1 MSTETQPS
9 DPTAV
14 QATTGSVTEAIM
26 RTIRAAGVEAVFGL
40 PGVHNLAFWQC
51 EGSDVPQIV
60 GVRHEQTTV
69 YAADGMAR
77 STGGLG
83 VALTTTG
90 PGAANAAG
98 AFGEAGASG
107 SPVVMIATEISSKIA
122 RPGSMRGALHE
133 SRDQAAI
140 FEPLAK
146 AVFRPR
152 TAQDAVD
159 DVARAIE
166 VALAWPRG
174 PVYVDIPTDLLGAPA
189 QATAVQAPI
198 RPEAPP
204 AALDAAAALIDSAEE
219 IVIWA
224 GGGVVQSGAEAEL
237 AAFAARLKAPVVTTF
252 AARGVL
258 PSHDPQCVG
267 LPAHEPEVAALI
279 GAADLLIGVGTDFD
293 GTDTRNWSMPTA
305 KALLNLNVSA
315 EEAAKNYSPD
325 LAVIGD
331 ARQTLVSLTD
341 RVLERAGSGH
351 ELAALRSGAWGRI
364 ATEPGGAGA
373 RRLLDAI
380 DAAVAAHDAEIVA
393 DMTMSGYWAGGYARV
408 DRPRRLHYAVGW
420 GTLGMALPMGIGPA
434 ALRERPV
441 LVLSGD
447 GGFMFAPGEL
457 AVIAEQRLPVTVL
470 LVDDG
475 GYGMLRYDQVHSG
488 EPARGVDLGRPD
500 FAALVRAFGI
510 EVTCLTDSGPE
521 LERALDDALASGG
534 PRVVLLTT
542 EMEPPR
548 TISARWAE

>member
-1 MSTETQPS
+1 MSTEMQTSEPS
-9 DPTAV
+9 AAPAIAGT
-14 QATTGSVTEAIM
+14 VTEAMM
-26 RTIRAAGVEAVFGL
+26 RTIRAAGVGTVFGL

-51 EGSDVPQIV
+51 EGPEVPEIV

-122 RPGSMRGALHE
+122 RPGRMRGALHE

-174 PVYVDIPTDLLGAPA
+174 PVYVDIPTDLLEAHA
-189 QATAVQAPI
+189 QATPVQAPN

-204 AALDAAAALIDSAEE
+204 AVVEAAAALIDSAEE

-224 GGGVVQSGAEAEL
+224 GGGVVQSGA
-237 AAFAARLKAPVVTTF
+237 ARVKAPVVTTF

-279 GAADLLIGVGTDFD
+279 GGADLLIGVGTDFD

-315 EEAAKNYSPD
+315 EEAAKNYAPD

-331 ARQTLVSLTD
+331 ARQTLVALTD
-341 RVLERAGSGH
+341 RVLERAAAGH
-351 ELAALRSGAWGRI
+351 ELAALRSAAWGRTV
-364 ATEPGGAGA
+364 TEPGGADA

-457 AVIAEQRLPVTVL
+457 AVIAERRLPLTML

-475 GYGMLRYDQVHSG
+475 GYGMLRYDQVRAG
-488 EPARGVDLGRPD
+488 EPERGVDLGRPD

-510 EVTCLTDSGPE
+510 QVTALTEPGPT
-521 LERALDDALASGG
+521 LERELDEALASGE
-534 PRVVLLTT
+534 PRVVLLTAHL
-542 EMEPPR
+542 EPPR